1 MKNKDEVIN
10 NQNMAIAKQLNTMT
24 AYGIGGL
31 GNTPDPKEI
40 IHNEDI
46 EIGKENLRE

>member
-1 MKNKDEVIN
+1 MKNKEKVIN
-10 NQNMAIAKQLNTMT
+10 YQNMAIVKQLNTMT

-31 GNTPDPKEI
+31 GNTPVPKEI

-46 EIGKENLRE
+46 ETGKENSKE